1 MGYRARHM
9 QHECDASAHCDDAR
23 RATAKRS
30 CWGRKRLLPVLVIA
44 VGVIMCLAP
53 IATDLYFRLATEAE
67 VSQMTDAA
75 GAVSQEVK
83 QRLLAQ
89 ARAYNA
95 RLGGYVDEAAAAVTD
110 ILPYEEQLS
119 LNGEEAMGWI
129 EIPRANIQMKVYHGV
144 GEPALSA
151 GVGHQPETSL
161 PVGGARSQCFLTG
174 HSGMQQHRIFDG
186 IRALEAGDVF
196 AVHILD
202 EVFAY
207 RVTSWEILDPGS
219 VDVTPQD
226 GDHCTLVTC
235 TTTPDALNPKGRIG
249 VNDKRLLVHGE
260 RCEYDPAEFQQT
272 QPDVSAYVNDN
283 TRPALVGACLILAFA
298 AMLLV
303 GRLLRKAGRRGSA
316 GRAEER

>member
-1 MGYRARHM
+1 M
-9 QHECDASAHCDDAR
+9 
-23 RATAKRS
+23 
-30 CWGRKRLLPVLVIA
+30 LPVLVIA
-44 VGVIMCLAP
+44 VGVLMCLAP
-53 IATDLYFRLATEAE
+53 IATDLYFRLTTESE
-67 VSQMTDAA
+67 VTQMTDTA
-75 GAVSQEVK
+75 GTVPSEEK
-83 QRLLAQ
+83 ERLLAQ

-95 RLGGYVDEAAAAVTD
+95 RLGGYFDEAAAGIEDV
-110 ILPYEEQLS
+110 LPYEAQLS
-119 LNGEEAMGWI
+119 LDGEEAMGWI

-161 PVGGARSQCFLTG
+161 PVGGVRSHSYLTG

-186 IRALEAGDVF
+186 IRVLEAGDVF
-196 AVHILD
+196 AVHVLD

-219 VDVTPQD
+219 VDVTPRD
-226 GDHCTLVTC
+226 GDRCTLVTC

-260 RCEYDPAEFQQT
+260 RCEYDPAEFEQT

-283 TRPALVGACLILAFA
+283 TRPALVGACLLLAFA
-298 AMLLV
+298 AILLM
-303 GRLLRKAGRRGSA
+303 GRCLRKTGRRGSEDRD
-316 GRAEER
+316 GKR

>member
-1 MGYRARHM
+1 MGYQARHTRYESGAAS
-9 QHECDASAHCDDAR
+9 HGDGVRRDAVKRPCSGR
-23 RATAKRS
+23 R
-30 CWGRKRLLPVLVIA
+30 RLLPVLVIA
-44 VGVIMCLAP
+44 VGVLMCLAP
-53 IATDLYFRLATEAE
+53 IATDLYFRLTTESE
-67 VSQMTDAA
+67 VTQMTDTA
-75 GAVSQEVK
+75 GTVPSEEK
-83 QRLLAQ
+83 ERLLAQ

-95 RLGGYVDEAAAAVTD
+95 RLGGYVDETAAGVTD

-226 GDHCTLVTC
+226 GDRCTLVTC

-249 VNDKRLLVHGE
+249 VNDKRLLVYGE
-260 RCEYDPAEFQQT
+260 RCEYDPAEFEQT

-298 AMLLV
+298 AMLLI
-303 GRLLRKAGRRGSA
+303 GRWMRRTGRGGSA
-316 GRAEER
+316 DRAEER